1 MPLPKSNLIGN
12 ASEFMAAKKLPK
24 LTLTFTDP
32 LQPWRDSV
40 CVVAVT
46 SENLA
51 RIQAKQVAEDMVNAV
66 LDMADRKDAKA
77 AVVGMKNVTHR

>member
-1 MPLPKSNLIGN
+1 MPLPKSNLITD
-12 ASEFMAAKKLPK
+12 AHQFTSAKNLPK

-32 LQPWRDSV
+32 LQPHRNSV

-66 LDMADRKDAKA
+66 LDMADMKDTKA
-77 AVVGMKNVTHR
+77 AATGMKNVTHR